1 MKGSFKA
8 NYAEA
13 LFELCKERD
22 NLDEVHSELLWL
34 SEVFEKNED
43 LLKFLYAPTVESA
56 DKKNVLKNV
65 FENEL
70 SETSFDF
77 LCVVVDKK
85 RIKYLSKIIES
96 FNSLYNEEKNI
107 LEVTAITTIPLS
119 EALREK
125 LVKKLESVSQKTIV
139 LSEKIDKSIIGGIV
153 LEYNNT
159 QIQGSIKHKLDELRA
174 RINSVIA

>member
-1 MKGSFKA
+1 MKGSLEA

-22 NLDEVHSELLWL
+22 NLNEVHSEILWL
-34 SEVFEKNED
+34 SDVIED
-43 LLKFLYAPTVESA
+43 NDELIRFLNAPTVEPV

-70 SETSFDF
+70 SKTTFDF

-85 RIKYLSKIIES
+85 RIKYLQKIIDS
-96 FNSLYNEEKNI
+96 FNALYNDEKNI

-119 EALREK
+119 ETLRKK
-125 LVKKLESVSQKTIV
+125 LIKKLEDVSGRTIV
-139 LSEKIDKSIIGGIV
+139 LNERIDKSLIGGIV
-153 LEYNNT
+153 LEYQNT
-159 QIQGSIKHKLDELRA
+159 QIQGSIKHRLDELRA